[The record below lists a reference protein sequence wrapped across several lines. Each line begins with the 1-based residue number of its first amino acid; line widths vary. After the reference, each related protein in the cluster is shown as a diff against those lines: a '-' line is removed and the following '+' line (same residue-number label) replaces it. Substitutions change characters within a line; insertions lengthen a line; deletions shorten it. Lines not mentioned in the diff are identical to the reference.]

1 MKASPIPLP
10 ALTLDPVT
18 GDNAVSYQ
26 EGIYGIIFTG
36 SAAHLP
42 SGTPVELT
50 LDGRTWQ
57 GSVYQDQWQVQL
69 SDSDVK
75 TIKDGN
81 YTIQVSAT

>member
-1 MKASPIPLP
+1 AIAETTDEAGNKGYASAGVQIFATEALP
-10 ALTLDPVT
+10 QLTLDPIT

-36 SAAHLP
+36 TAAHLP

-57 GSVYQDQWQVQL
+57 GSVYQ
-69 SDSDVK
+69 
-75 TIKDGN
+75 
-81 YTIQVSAT
+81 